1 MEKIFAD
8 YRKAIITGG
17 GVLIFLLAGLIT
29 MFIMPSK
36 NDVPNQQTVTAT
48 ASTTT
53 ISAPQNQPEPPKIW
67 YVYVT
72 GEVKNPG
79 VYKLSEDSRV
89 FQVIE
94 AAGGFSRKADKTS
107 INLAEMLSDGSHVH
121 IGALIPQ
128 RQAAPARIPGLP
140 AEHAAP
146 VTNIAA
152 QTNIQQPRQNT
163 GGLVDINRANE
174 NELEQLPGIGPATAK
189 RIIEY
194 RQSNGAFRKPEDLT
208 KVRGIGNAKL
218 SKIRPLITVTAMNT
232 QSTMRSGIQTSPNS
246 NTNSNSGGLVD
257 INRASVKELEQL
269 TGVGPAIAKRIADY
283 RQKNGRFS
291 SPEDLLKVRGIGRS
305 KLDKMRGQILIR

>member
-29 MFIMPSK
+29 MFVMPSK
-36 NDVPNQQTVTAT
+36 NDVPDRQTVTAADST
-48 ASTTT
+48 AA

-163 GGLVDINRANE
+163 GGLVDINNANE
-174 NELEQLPGIGPATAK
+174 NELEQLPGIGPAMAK

-194 RQSNGAFRKPEDLT
+194 RQKNGGFSSPEDLI